1 MKFIK
6 KIVALVL
13 VCTLTFSFS
22 GVAALAD
29 EVPGN
34 AKKTVYVSA
43 VGDYNGIQVNMP
55 KTPVQIAA
63 AQTLTEACDMA
74 LTKNG
79 LEHTMEWG
87 YPSTISGLGTVAV
100 GESWYYWAIYV
111 NGAYASGTDISD
123 GDEISIIYVTDENV
137 NVMETP
143 DFADDAALNPGEEA
157 IALLKDKITKAQT
170 ILSEY
175 IFKNI
180 LRSGEIKAGI
190 GNADEIAAI
199 YNVFTLRQ
207 AGFKNDQY
215 YKAVYDNI
223 VEELKNT
230 SDFSDISK
238 FNVANYSKLIM
249 LVTALGY
256 DALDV
261 GGVNLIEKLTDRQ
274 VIAASSSYL
283 REATLLIAMSTG
295 NYSFPEG
302 EAFITEEE
310 IINEVIGQVD
320 SAIENSIS
328 WGCDMAAMTIQ
339 GLWRHY
345 DSNPQVKA
353 ACDKVIRFLE
363 RMQAPN
369 GYFNDLFTTNN
380 VWSTAQ
386 VMITMGVFNRSA
398 VSEEDGSDF
407 VKNGKTVIDSMA
419 EFFDLE
425 AGTVS
430 YTVKSFDPAQVLRGI
445 NATVRSL
452 NGEKNIFD
460 CVGNT
465 KPQIQPEQIPEGPAA
480 PPTGD
485 SGHIWVIVALLA
497 LSAVGVVTCR
507 KKSY

>member
-1 MKFIK
+1 MKLIK
-6 KIVALVL
+6 KITSLVL
-13 VCTLTFSFS
+13 ICALTLSVNCTL
-22 GVAALAD
+22 VLAD

-63 AQTLTEACDMA
+63 TETLTEACDRA
-74 LTKNG
+74 LTANG

-111 NGAYASGTDISD
+111 NGGYASGTDIND
-123 GDEISIIYVTDENV
+123 GDEISIIYVTDENG

-143 DFADDAALNPGEEA
+143 DFIDDVTLNPNGEA
-157 IALLKDKITKAQT
+157 IAVLKDKITKAQT

-190 GNADEIAAI
+190 GSDDEIAAI

-207 AGFKNDQY
+207 AGLKNDEY

-223 VEELKNT
+223 VEELKST
-230 SDFSDISK
+230 TDFSDISK
-238 FNVANYSKLIM
+238 FNVANYAKLVM
-249 LVTALGY
+249 LVSALGY
-256 DALDV
+256 DACDV
-261 GGVNLIEKLTDRQ
+261 GGVNLIEKLTDRE
-274 VIAASSSYL
+274 VIAASSAYL

-295 NYSFPEG
+295 NYSFLQGEG
-302 EAFITEEE
+302 FVTEEE
-310 IINEVIGQVD
+310 IINEVVGQVD

-339 GLWRHY
+339 GLWRYY
-345 DSNPQVKA
+345 DSNTQVKA
-353 ACDKVIRFLE
+353 TCDKVIRFLE
-363 RMQAPN
+363 KMQDSN
-369 GYFNDLFTTNN
+369 GYFNDSFTTNN

-407 VKNGKTVIDSMA
+407 VKNGRTVIDSMI
-419 EFFDLE
+419 EYFDLE

-430 YTVKSFDPAQVLRGI
+430 DTVKSFDPAQILRGI

-460 CVGNT
+460 CTDNE
-465 KPQIQPEQIPEGPAA
+465 KPELLPGQDVQEPAS
-480 PPTGD
+480 PQTGD
-485 SGHIWVIVALLA
+485 VTHIYGLLALLA
-497 LSAVGVVTCR
+497 LSAAGIVFCR